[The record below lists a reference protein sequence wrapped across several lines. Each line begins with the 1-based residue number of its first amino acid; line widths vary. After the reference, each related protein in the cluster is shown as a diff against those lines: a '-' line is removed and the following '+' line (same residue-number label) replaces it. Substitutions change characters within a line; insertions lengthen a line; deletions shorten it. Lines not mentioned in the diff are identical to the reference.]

1 MPPDPPSCKRLRRS
15 GKIYFRAYIFKI
27 ARYAPEVDEGQPQ
40 EDTDDTVIALG
51 QGESYFKYK
60 AQKY

>member
-1 MPPDPPSCKRLRRS
+1 MFLTQWIKKSLEKAIVVLNIS
-15 GKIYFRAYIFKI
+15 FYKIGE
-27 ARYAPEVDEGQPQ
+27 EVDEGQPQ

-51 QGESYFKYK
+51 EGESYFKYK

>member
-1 MPPDPPSCKRLRRS
+1 MNKEESWKSYCCFL
-15 GKIYFRAYIFKI
+15 IFLFTQI
-27 ARYAPEVDEGQPQ
+27 GEEVDEGQPQ

-51 QGESYFKYK
+51 EGESYFKYK